1 MWFLVNVILNNA
13 ILEYII
19 ACKVSLSDTILG
31 NVTEYYIYTVT
42 K

>member
-1 MWFLVNVILNNA
+1 MWFLLNVILSNDT
-13 ILEYII
+13 LEYII
-19 ACKVSLSDTILG
+19 ACKVSLSDTILD